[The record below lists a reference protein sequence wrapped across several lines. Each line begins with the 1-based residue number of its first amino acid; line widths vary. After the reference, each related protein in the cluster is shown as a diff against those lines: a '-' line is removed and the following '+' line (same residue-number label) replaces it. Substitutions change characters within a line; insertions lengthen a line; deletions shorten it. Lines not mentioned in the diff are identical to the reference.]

1 MAMRFVQLPVSFLR
15 EGKRFI
21 AYTPALDLSTSG
33 KTFEEA
39 KKHFEEASKLFLE
52 ELERMGTL
60 DETLSNLGWRKLE
73 RRWTPPVLVAQEQ
86 SRVRVPA

>member
-39 KKHFEEASKLFLE
+39 KKHFEEASELFFE

-60 DETLSNLGWRKLE
+60 DETLTNLGWRKHE
-73 RRWTPPVLVAQEQ
+73 RHWTPPVLVAQEQ
-86 SRVRVPA
+86 SRVRMPA

>member
-1 MAMRFVQLPVSFLR
+1 MAVRFVQIPVSFLR
-15 EGKRFI
+15 EGKRFV

-39 KKHFEEASKLFLE
+39 KKHFEEASELFFE
-52 ELERMGTL
+52 ELARMGTL
-60 DETLSNLGWRKLE
+60 DETLTNLGWRKVE
-73 RRWTPPVLVAQEQ
+73 RRWAPPVLVAQEQ